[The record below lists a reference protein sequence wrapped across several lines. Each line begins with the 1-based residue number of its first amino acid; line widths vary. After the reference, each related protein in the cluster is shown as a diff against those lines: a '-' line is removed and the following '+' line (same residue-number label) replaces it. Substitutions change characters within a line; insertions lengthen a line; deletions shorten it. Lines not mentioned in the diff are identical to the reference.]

1 MIRSFT
7 SISATMLSKLRED
20 VALIEGTHDPFDVT
34 AYLRGELAPV
44 FFGSAINNFGVKEL
58 LDTFTE
64 IAPTP
69 GSRPT
74 DQRIVNAR

>member
-1 MIRSFT
+1 M
-7 SISATMLSKLRED
+7 KLRED
-20 VALIEGTHDPFDVT
+20 VELIVGTHNPFDVK

-74 DQRIVNAR
+74 DQRIGQRR